1 MMNNRI
7 ILKNQL
13 QNRELTYGAWTAS
26 SDPTIAELF
35 STILQPKF
43 VAVDLEHSTI
53 SLEVAK
59 NIFTAIQSNGCC
71 ALPRLSSLD
80 NVEIRRLMDAG
91 ADGIIVPSV
100 NNKEEL
106 ENIIKAMKYPPL
118 GRRGYGISRAQGYGI
133 NFNEYAATWNKSS
146 ILIIIIE
153 TIDGVKNVDELVSN
167 DMVDGILIGEYDLSG
182 SLNIPGKLT
191 DTKVQEAVNTVLECC
206 HKHKKSCGILLNEVN
221 EITLKNAKQKA
232 NFIVLST
239 DILILSGWAMAA
251 RTLIY
256 QV

>member
-1 MMNNRI
+1 MIKNRI

-13 QNRELTYGAWTAS
+13 RNKELTYGAWTAS

-53 SLEVAK
+53 SLEASK
-59 NIFTAIQSNGCC
+59 NIFTVIQANGCC
-71 ALPRLSSLD
+71 ALPRLSSSLD

-91 ADGIIVPSV
+91 ADGIIAPAV
-100 NNKEEL
+100 NNKHEL
-106 ENIIKAMKYPPL
+106 ENIINAMKYPPL
-118 GRRGYGISRAQGYGI
+118 GRRGYGISRAQGYGE
-133 NFNEYAATWNKSS
+133 NFNDYADTWNDSS

-153 TIDGVKNVDELVSN
+153 TIEGVEHIDELVSN

-182 SLNIPGKLT
+182 SLNMPGKLT
-191 DTKVQEAVNTVLECC
+191 DIKVQEAFNTILKCC
-206 HKHKKSCGILLNEVN
+206 HKYNKSCGILLSEVN
-221 EITLKNAKQKA
+221 EAILKNAKQKA

-239 DILILSGWAMAA
+239 DILILSQWATIT

-256 QV
+256 